1 MLEKSQFFVELFES
15 DDMPPRLYASIDSV
29 VCDFLVLVTQRP
41 VVVTEGVALFAEGTV
56 SLGELAISGKE
67 VSVAVG

>member
-1 MLEKSQFFVELFES
+1 MA
-15 DDMPPRLYASIDSV
+15 PRLYASIDSV